1 MVREPKWMVVAVGIP
16 RRQTEDHKVRNQHQ
30 KHLSLRENARCRSQ
44 TEGRDHGI
52 DGRKMMEND
61 PSSSDVNRIGIS
73 GVHRILVFRI
83 CVRAERAVC
92 RRQRAKIKDDGG
104 CVHTICAYDL
114 WIR

>member
-52 DGRKMMEND
+52 DGIEAAVSLNIQKHGYTEWHSGGTCCLSEAI
-61 PSSSDVNRIGIS
+61 PKIS
-73 GVHRILVFRI
+73 N
-83 CVRAERAVC
+83 E
-92 RRQRAKIKDDGG
+92 
-104 CVHTICAYDL
+104 T
-114 WIR
+114 